1 VSRSL
6 KLRRVVVIIGVIASL
21 VVGVLSIEVA
31 AALTAAAA
39 PPPAPPMSLSAL
51 QDALAAQQARGDDL
65 EAQLAE
71 MNDLTAALSAALAGT
86 SDHISTQGKTAKEL
100 QKDLKA
106 AQSKLAKLQGLL
118 AKAEERLAV
127 LRQAA
132 KNAGSGGGSAP
143 RATPKPA
150 AGGSTGSTGG
160 GGGGTSTSL
169 SLTLSLSGGGVR
181 VDWSACSVSGFA
193 GYAVVRSLDSEIH
206 FPPEDR
212 DTEVARITSASTT
225 VATDGAAPTGRLTYK
240 VYCLVSR
247 DHEIS
252 VAGSSAAKQIQ
263 VP

>member
-1 VSRSL
+1 MIRPLS
-6 KLRRVVVIIGVIASL
+6 LRRVIVVLGVVASL
-21 VVGVLSIEVA
+21 LVGILSIEVA

-71 MNDLTAALSAALAGT
+71 MNDLTAALEAALAGT
-86 SDHISTQGKTAKEL
+86 SDHISTQGKTAKQLENE
-100 QKDLKA
+100 LKA

-118 AKAEERLAV
+118 AKAEARLAA

-132 KNAGSGGGSAP
+132 TSAGSGGSGSAK
-143 RATPKPA
+143 ATPKPA
-150 AGGSTGSTGG
+150 S
-160 GGGGTSTSL
+160 GGGTSGGGGSTTSM

-206 FPPEDR
+206 YPPEDR
-212 DTEVARITSASTT
+212 DTEVAHITSASTT

-240 VYCLVSR
+240 VYCLILH
-247 DHEIS
+247 DHETS